1 MLDNLHI
8 RPLVEDDCER
18 IAKAFA
24 AQGWDKPAAQFERYL
39 EENRDGKRMVLVA
52 EHDGDIAGYVTIA
65 LESDYPH
72 FKERNIPEIK
82 DLNVLKTFQRR
93 GIGGAVMDMAEA
105 FVLED
110 STLVGIG
117 FGLTED
123 YGPAQRMYI
132 KRGYIPDGHGVHHGK
147 KPIRH
152 GEHIK
157 VDDNL
162 ALYLTKK
169 LTPKH
174 DAEQI
179 VRDKMARD
187 PEFLKRLK
195 KIQDALESL

>member
-24 AQGWDKPAAQFERYL
+24 AQGWDKPATQFKRYL
-39 EENRDGKRMVLVA
+39 EESGAGKRMVLVA
-52 EHDGDIAGYVTIA
+52 EYDGDITGYVTIA

-72 FKERNIPEIK
+72 FKEHNIPEIK
-82 DLNVLKTFQRR
+82 DLNVLKTFQHR
-93 GIGGAVMDMAEA
+93 GIGGALMDMAEA

-110 STLVGIG
+110 STVVGIG
-117 FGLTED
+117 FGLTGD

-132 KRGYIPDGHGVHHGK
+132 KRGYVPDGQGAHHGR
-147 KPIRH
+147 KPIKH

-157 VDDNL
+157 VDDDL
-162 ALYLTKK
+162 VLYLTKT
-169 LTPKH
+169 LTAKH

-179 VRDKMARD
+179 VHDKMARD